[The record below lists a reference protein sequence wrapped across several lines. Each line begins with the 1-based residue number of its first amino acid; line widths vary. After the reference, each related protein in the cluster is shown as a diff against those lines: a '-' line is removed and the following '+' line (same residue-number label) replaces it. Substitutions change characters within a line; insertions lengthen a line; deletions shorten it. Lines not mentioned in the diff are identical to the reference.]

1 MTKDLLWTAVIAE
14 LRFMSSPLTA
24 EVEKATEVTD
34 ADFKLIKLLG
44 EVVKNL
50 DFKETA
56 LWTERQG
63 YQCLSYCNSL
73 SVSVKAWIYS

>member
-1 MTKDLLWTAVIAE
+1 
-14 LRFMSSPLTA
+14 MSSPLTA

-56 LWTERQG
+56 L
-63 YQCLSYCNSL
+63 
-73 SVSVKAWIYS
+73 